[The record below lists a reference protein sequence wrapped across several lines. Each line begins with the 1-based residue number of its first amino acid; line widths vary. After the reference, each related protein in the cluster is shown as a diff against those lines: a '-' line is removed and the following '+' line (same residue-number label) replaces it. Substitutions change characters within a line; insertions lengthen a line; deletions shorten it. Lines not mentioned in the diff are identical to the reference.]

1 MGWDRVRAL
10 DRERRCARQLTVTA
24 HRGEVW
30 LVDFGE
36 PVGREQ
42 SGRRPAVVV
51 SADPLNESRAG
62 VVIVI
67 PTTTTP
73 RGLPS
78 HVEIDPTSS
87 GLDEVSYMK
96 CEDVKS
102 IAEQR
107 LIARLGRVSDAAL
120 FEVARVLRFLL
131 NIWRRDRFDDQAR
144 AAAFAIVVETSPTIF
159 GMDSSGSSSFRAKR
173 RGFMSTSSLQMA
185 RPSSGS
191 SPRSSLLVA
200 IAW

>member
-1 MGWDRVRAL
+1 VI
-10 DRERRCARQLTVTA
+10 A

-36 PVGREQ
+36 PIGREQ

-62 VVIVI
+62 VVIVV

-87 GLDEVSYMK
+87 GLDELSYAK

-102 IAEQR
+102 ISEQR
-107 LIARLGRVSDAAL
+107 LIAQLGAVSDVVML
-120 FEVARVLRFLL
+120 EIARALRFLL
-131 NIWRRDRFDDQAR
+131 Y
-144 AAAFAIVVETSPTIF
+144 
-159 GMDSSGSSSFRAKR
+159 
-173 RGFMSTSSLQMA
+173 L
-185 RPSSGS
+185 
-191 SPRSSLLVA
+191 
-200 IAW
+200 

>member
-1 MGWDRVRAL
+1 M
-10 DRERRCARQLTVTA
+10 TA

-62 VVIVI
+62 VVIVV

-78 HVEIDPTSS
+78 HVEIDPANSE
-87 GLDEVSYMK
+87 LDELSYAK

-102 IAEQR
+102 ISEQR
-107 LIARLGRVSDAAL
+107 LIAQLGAVSDIVT
-120 FEVARVLRFLL
+120 FEIARVLRLL
-131 NIWRRDRFDDQAR
+131 LD
-144 AAAFAIVVETSPTIF
+144 
-159 GMDSSGSSSFRAKR
+159 
-173 RGFMSTSSLQMA
+173 L
-185 RPSSGS
+185 
-191 SPRSSLLVA
+191 
-200 IAW
+200 